1 MSFQNSHLEQSTS
14 HYRESYTYDGRLP
27 HSSFSTLL
35 AYITLFLVFVYY
47 VVTNLGLSATP
58 IFELVWEFLVR
69 ITPYR
74 LITALQSSTSEA
86 FRERDDG
93 SGNVDMMQRH
103 AAKSEALR
111 NFLGFGGR
119 SVSATLYRTPESSR
133 VTGAQVVAHDAPP
146 GLGNWDNSCYQ
157 NSVIQV
163 GNNWR
168 PRVTVASSMQ
178 ESQANDVGYR
188 SDKSKAS
195 ASALC
200 DITQALN
207 NPTNSGKRLW
217 TPSQLKSMSSWQ
229 QQDAQEYL
237 SKVLEDIGRQTPR
250 GQDPGL
256 TNILE
261 PIVPED
267 EDSESRSVN
276 PEIVRQTYSVAASA
290 EAATSTQ
297 TCSSADSVKDVLSP
311 TMQRIPMEGLLAQR
325 VGCMQCRYTEGL
337 SLIPFT
343 CLTVPLGNNW
353 LHDIREC
360 LDAYTTLETIDGV
373 ECGKCTLLSF
383 KEQLEKLLREQ
394 SSEPT
399 GSDSIGSS
407 LQSREL
413 HALASERLE
422 AVNTSLENEDFED
435 KTLLNVCKISPRNRV
450 TTTKSRQAVIARA
463 PQTLIIHVN
472 RSVFDE
478 RTGLQRKNHANV
490 QYPDFLELDAWCLG
504 SEHCSSSEQ
513 EEREEWNLEPGAS
526 MLPSKDPIHS
536 SGNCNYRLRAMITHY
551 GRHENGH
558 YTCYRRYP
566 SVSSSEVDTDI
577 DKGSKERWWRLS
589 DENVEMVS
597 EDEVLAQGNVF
608 MLFYERAKEPFV
620 DPFIRGSKANMEA
633 ANVETLI
640 ESAALTGETESYPLK
655 ESLED
660 IYPELVRDDSSAPL
674 TNKAMKTSNET
685 PSMLSD
691 SAEKPPSTESR
702 PTVRSR
708 SDVAD
713 HRSQPPP
720 TDDTP
725 NAVTTEPGIVNG
737 HIYKGSKLED
747 TSKSKRRIRSHSSIS
762 NSSDTDL
769 ASPNSVSVSQS
780 AIMMS
785 GENSHQ
791 RNALM
796 AH

>member
-1 MSFQNSHLEQSTS
+1 MSFQNSYLEQSTS
-14 HYRESYTYDGRLP
+14 QNRQSYTYDGQLP
-27 HSSFSTLL
+27 HSSFGTLL
-35 AYITLFLVFVYY
+35 AYITLSLVFVYY
-47 VVTNLGLSATP
+47 VVTNLGLSAAP
-58 IFELVWEFLVR
+58 ISELVWELLVR

-74 LITALQSSTSEA
+74 LITASQSSTSEA

-93 SGNVDMMQRH
+93 SGNVNMMQRH

-111 NFLGFGGR
+111 NFLGFDGR
-119 SVSATLYRTPESSR
+119 NVFATLYRTPESSR
-133 VTGAQVVAHDAPP
+133 VTGAQVVAHEAPP

-157 NSVIQV
+157 NSVIQAL
-163 GNNWR
+163 
-168 PRVTVASSMQ
+168 ASLHSLS
-178 ESQANDVGYR
+178 EYLRASEVGYR
-188 SDKSKAS
+188 SEKSRAS

-250 GQDPGL
+250 EQDPGL
-256 TNILE
+256 SNILK

-267 EDSESRSVN
+267 GDSESRSVN
-276 PEIVRQTYSVAASA
+276 SKIGGQTYSVANSA
-290 EAATSTQ
+290 EVPTSTQ
-297 TCSSADSVKDVLSP
+297 TCYSADSVKDVLRP
-311 TMQRIPMEGLLAQR
+311 TVQRIPMEGLLAQR

-360 LDAYTTLETIDGV
+360 LDAYTTLETIDDV
-373 ECGKCTLLSF
+373 ECGKCTLLKS

-394 SSEPT
+394 SSEPN
-399 GSDSIGSS
+399 GSDSIGSP

-413 HALASERLE
+413 HALASKRL
-422 AVNTSLENEDFED
+422 ATVNTSLENEDFED

-490 QYPDFLELDAWCLG
+490 QFPEFLDLDAWRLG
-504 SEHCSSSEQ
+504 SEHCSSPEQ
-513 EEREEWNLEPGAS
+513 EESEEWSLEPETS
-526 MLPSKDPIHS
+526 MLANKDPMHS

-577 DKGSKERWWRLS
+577 DKLPKERWWRLS

-608 MLFYERAKEPFV
+608 ILFYERAKESSL
-620 DPFIRGSKANMEA
+620 DPFIHESKANMEG
-633 ANVETLI
+633 ANVETPI
-640 ESAALTGETESYPLK
+640 ESSALPGETEPYPLK
-655 ESLED
+655 ESSED
-660 IYPELVRDDSSAPL
+660 IYPELVGDASSAAL
-674 TNKAMKTSNET
+674 MNEAMKTSNET
-685 PSMLSD
+685 LSLLSD
-691 SAEKPPSTESR
+691 SAEKQPSQESR
-702 PTVRSR
+702 PTPRSR

-713 HRSQPPP
+713 HRSRHPQ
-720 TDDTP
+720 TEDTP
-725 NAVTTEPGIVNG
+725 NAVTTEPGILDG
-737 HIYKGSKLED
+737 HIYQGSKLED
-747 TSKSKRRIRSHSSIS
+747 TSKSKKHRIKNHPSIP

-769 ASPNSVSVSQS
+769 PSPNSVPVSQS

-785 GENSHQ
+785 GKNNRHQ
-791 RNALM
+791 HNVLM